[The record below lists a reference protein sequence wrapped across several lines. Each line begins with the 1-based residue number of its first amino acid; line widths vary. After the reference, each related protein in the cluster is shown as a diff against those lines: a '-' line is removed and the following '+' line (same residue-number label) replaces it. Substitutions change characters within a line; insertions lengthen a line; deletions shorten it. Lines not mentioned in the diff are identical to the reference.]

1 MDVNVQERAL
11 MIFLSYEKLR
21 RPSVSVRQRRTENPL
36 RERLL
41 VRKFITQLE
50 QYYYY
55 QQQQQQYYNTNIC
68 DTQNNNNNSLQYL
81 PLYNITYNTISDNNS
96 TDKMTLESERMD
108 VDTGEDGEE
117 DEEYKE
123 QENCSITMSD
133 VDANNNTI
141 INNHNEEVVK
151 HYSYVQL
158 VKSNEQNQF
167 YHDQTTQS
175 IQTAIINQSSEV

>member
-55 QQQQQQYYNTNIC
+55 QQQQQYYNNNII
-68 DTQNNNNNSLQYL
+68 DSQNNTSNSSQFL
-81 PLYNITYNTISDNNS
+81 PLYNITYHTISDNNG
-96 TDKMTLESERMD
+96 TDKVALESEKMD
-108 VDTGEDGEE
+108 VDASENGDE
-117 DEEYKE
+117 DENEE

-133 VDANNNTI
+133 VVDANNNTI
-141 INNHNEEVVK
+141 IGSNSVADVK
-151 HYSYVQL
+151 HYSYIQL
-158 VKSNEQNQF
+158 VKHSEQNQF
-167 YHDQTTQS
+167 YHDQTPLS
-175 IQTAIINQSSEV
+175 IQMPIINQSSEV